1 METLLEH
8 LARYPGYRE
17 ATLSYEPENVVARR
31 LYTSLGFVETGER
44 VDDELVAR
52 RAADEATT

>member
-17 ATLSYEPENVVARR
+17 ATLSYDPENTVARR

-44 VDDELVAR
+44 MDDELVAR

>member
-17 ATLSYEPENVVARR
+17 ATLSYELENAVACQ